1 MYSLLVGIDV
11 SKERFS
17 TAGINSGG
25 QEVFSKAYAMDS
37 NGFEEL
43 LKTVRSHCED
53 ISQILMAMESTG
65 CYHINL
71 FSFLTSQG
79 IRTMVV
85 NPLLIANFAKLSLR
99 KTKTDKKD
107 AMTIARF
114 LLDHHEEISQLSIS
128 QDIQDLRDLS
138 RERESLS
145 HLISATKVE
154 IKRVLRTTFPELE
167 TIGDIYTGVMLR
179 LIQEYPSARLVRAAK
194 LNGIAKLLKQ
204 PYVGNKLTFTAEDI
218 LRAANTSIATVS
230 PGKEIILRGKI
241 ATLMHLQGRLEEITK
256 LLTDLCKAT
265 RVEDF
270 EILRSIKGV
279 GPKTAAPFLAEMGS
293 IDNFVSHKK
302 LIAFAGMDP
311 SVSQSGQFIGMSR
324 LSKRGNRH
332 LRRAIYLM
340 TASVVSKN
348 AWFKA
353 YFQKRKAKGL
363 PPQKALLATAHKLIR
378 VIFAMLSQRT
388 YFQVKEAI

>member
-1 MYSLLVGIDV
+1 MYSLWVGIDV
-11 SKERFS
+11 SKAGFS

-25 QEVFSKAYAMDS
+25 QEAFSKAYAMDS

-43 LKTVRSHCED
+43 LKTVKSHCED
-53 ISQILMAMESTG
+53 VSEVLIAMESTG

-114 LLDHHEEISQLSIS
+114 LLDHHGEISQLSIS

-194 LNGIAKLLKQ
+194 LKGIAKLLKQ
-204 PYVGNKLTFTAEDI
+204 PHVGNKLTFTAEDI
-218 LRAANTSIATVS
+218 IKAAQSSVATVS
-230 PGKEIILRGKI
+230 PAKEIILRGKI
-241 ATLMHLQGRLEEITK
+241 GTLLHLQERLAEVTK
-256 LLTDLCKAT
+256 LLTDLCKST
-265 RVEDF
+265 KLEDL

-279 GPKTAAPFLAEMGS
+279 GPNTAAPFLAEMGEVK
-293 IDNFVSHKK
+293 NYTSHKK
-302 LIAFAGMDP
+302 IIAYAGLDP
-311 SVSQSGQFIGMSR
+311 SVHQPGKFIGMSK

-340 TASVVSKN
+340 TASVVSQN
-348 AWFKA
+348 AFSKT
-353 YFQKRKAKGL
+353 YFLKRKTEGL
-363 PPQKALLATAHKLIR
+363 APQKAIFATAHKLIR
-378 VIFAMLSQRT
+378 VIFAMLSQRR
-388 YFQVKEAI
+388 YFEVKQAI